1 MPRCVDHRFGSTNV
15 ERRFMQQSKVRV
27 EMTCLSATVKVE
39 HEKHIR
45 VMESAGAG
53 AENWTE
59 SLRINK
65 KVVTFQLDTIT
76 DRVQH
81 RGQDPV
87 KAKLML
93 SFGYKISSTGQ
104 ESTNM

>member
-1 MPRCVDHRFGSTNV
+1 MSKFILPRFVDHRFGSTNV

-27 EMTCLSATVKVE
+27 EMTCLSATVKAE

-45 VMESAGAG
+45 VMESAG

-76 DRVQH
+76 DRLQH
-81 RGQDPV
+81 RGQDSV

-93 SFGYKISSTGQ
+93 SLDIRYQHWAG
-104 ESTNM
+104 EH